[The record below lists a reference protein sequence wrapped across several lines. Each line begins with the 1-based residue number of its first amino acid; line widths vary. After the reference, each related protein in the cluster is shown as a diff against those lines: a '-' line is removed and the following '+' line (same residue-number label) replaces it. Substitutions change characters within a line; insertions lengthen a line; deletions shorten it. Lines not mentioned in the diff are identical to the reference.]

1 VQADRAA
8 ALLPFRP
15 YAITHVDPAELRHP
29 LPGRNGIRGGV
40 DPARSRKLVFVVE
53 RNEATGQVFV
63 SYVRENSGDVDE
75 LQRILESK
83 GIKVWRDTHSL
94 WPGEDWRAKIRNE
107 ITNNALVFIACFSR
121 ESAGRKKSYQNE
133 ELNLAIEEIRKR
145 PPGVPWLIPVR
156 FDDCDIPDFDIG
168 GGRRLSSL
176 QSADLFGSGA
186 REAANRLV
194 EMVLRMLGQY
204 SVPIRVTEWS
214 PEAHEPEPQQV
225 AIFELAPRDLGPNC
239 TIPHALDDQWVSR
252 SLLREMAASGRPLHE
267 LGEAREALVRREYLR
282 ALVTARKIVINRSY
296 LLKNQVIT
304 RDYNS
309 NTANRAAFVELLR
322 IGAIVPFLLK
332 ERTPIESQFATDPDA
347 VEGARIWNELL
358 MEHNPGVR
366 GRVEIQCVRLS
377 WDDAENARLVKERFF
392 DAFADGIKRAAS
404 LDYDR
409 LLGDVGAKSSYRF
422 KELLRL
428 MPKISASAPGGA
440 LTRAALYERY
450 VIEDQE
456 NASSGKYDFTKPD
469 MVAFKWLFDL
479 IYNSNLAAALGLALV
494 APADSAHRSVI
505 FRPGGSHEIDAALSE
520 QYGGSFLRTVAMEA
534 VQDAIFVGDYT
545 SGSLSI
551 FDGLTLSDVV
561 AIRDSDVWRRYSE
574 ALDSLLAEP
583 WLLAHP
589 EHGLPFVYGRYAAL
603 IDHIS
608 GTAPRGPATDR
619 Q

>member
-1 VQADRAA
+1 M
-8 ALLPFRP
+8 
-15 YAITHVDPAELRHP
+15 
-29 LPGRNGIRGGV
+29 
-40 DPARSRKLVFVVE
+40 VE

-63 SYVRENSGDVDE
+63 SYVRGNSDDVDE
-75 LQRILESK
+75 LQQILESK
-83 GIKVWRDTHSL
+83 GIQVWRDTHSL

-121 ESAGRKKSYQNE
+121 ESASRKKSYQNE

-145 PPGVPWLIPVR
+145 PSDVPWFIPVR
-156 FDDCDIPDFDIG
+156 FDDCDIPDLDIG

-176 QSADLFGSGA
+176 HSADLFGSGA

-194 EMVLRMLGQY
+194 EMVLRMLRQY
-204 SVPIRVTEWS
+204 SVPIRATEWS
-214 PEAHEPEPQQV
+214 AEANEPEPQQV
-225 AIFELAPRDLGPNC
+225 AIYELTPADLELEPNC

-252 SLLREMAASGRPLHE
+252 SLLREMAASRRPLHE

-296 LLKNQVIT
+296 LLKSQVIT

-309 NTANRAAFVELLR
+309 DTADRAAFVELLR
-322 IGAIVPFLLK
+322 KGAIIPFLLK
-332 ERTPIESQFATDPDA
+332 ERTPIESEFATDPDA
-347 VEGARIWNELL
+347 AEGARIWNELL
-358 MEHNPGVR
+358 RGHNPGVR

-404 LDYDR
+404 LDNDR
-409 LLGDVGAKSSYRF
+409 LLGDVGAEPSRRF

-428 MPKISASAPGGA
+428 MPKISASGPGSA

-456 NASSGKYDFTKPD
+456 DASSGKYDFTKPG

-505 FRPGGSHEIDAALSE
+505 FRPGRSHENDAAWSE
-520 QYGGSFLRTVAMEA
+520 QYGRSFLRTIAMET

-561 AIRDSDVWRRYSE
+561 EIRKSEVWRRYSE
-574 ALDSLLAEP
+574 ALDSLLDEP

-608 GTAPRGPATDR
+608 GIAPRGPAADR